1 MEGLIKFNAVL
12 QSVCVPMAKLVV
24 SCPSCKGDLRVTRLA
39 CQSCG
44 TNLDG
49 SFELPVLLQLPPE
62 DLAFIVEFVRAS
74 GSLKAMATL
83 EGRSYPTVR
92 NRLDQIIERVEELE
106 RGVQKRRHEILD
118 ALEKGRLS
126 SKDAERELRKVGL

>member
-1 MEGLIKFNAVL
+1 
-12 QSVCVPMAKLVV
+12 MAKLVV
-24 SCPSCKGDLRVTRLA
+24 SCPSCNGDLRVTRLA
-39 CQSCG
+39 CEACG

-49 SFELPVLLQLPPE
+49 SFDLPQLLRLPAE
-62 DLAFIVEFVRAS
+62 DLAFISEFVRAS
-74 GSLKAMATL
+74 GSLKAMAKL

-92 NRLDQIIERVEELE
+92 NRLDQIIGRLEDLE

-126 SKDAERELRKVGL
+126 SKEAEEQLRKVGL

>member
-1 MEGLIKFNAVL
+1 MT
-12 QSVCVPMAKLVV
+12 VPMAKLVV
-24 SCPSCKGDLRVTRLA
+24 SCPSCEGDLRVTRLA

-49 SFELPVLLQLPPE
+49 SFELPVLLQLPAE

-74 GSLKAMATL
+74 GSLKAMAQL

-126 SKDAERELRKVGL
+126 SKEAERELRKVGL

>member
-1 MEGLIKFNAVL
+1 
-12 QSVCVPMAKLVV
+12 MAKLVV
-24 SCPSCKGDLRVTRLA
+24 SCPSCEGDLRVTRLA

-49 SFELPVLLQLPPE
+49 SFEVPVLLQLPAE

-92 NRLDQIIERVEELE
+92 NRLDQIIDRVEELE

-118 ALEKGRLS
+118 ALEKGKLS
-126 SKDAERELRKVGL
+126 SKEAERELRKVGL

>member
-1 MEGLIKFNAVL
+1 MT
-12 QSVCVPMAKLVV
+12 VPMAKLVV
-24 SCPSCKGDLRVTRLA
+24 SCPSCEGDLRVTRLA

-49 SFELPVLLQLPPE
+49 SFELPVLLQLPAE

-92 NRLDQIIERVEELE
+92 NRLDQIIDRVEELE

-118 ALEKGRLS
+118 ALEKGKLS
-126 SKDAERELRKVGL
+126 SKEAERELRKVGL